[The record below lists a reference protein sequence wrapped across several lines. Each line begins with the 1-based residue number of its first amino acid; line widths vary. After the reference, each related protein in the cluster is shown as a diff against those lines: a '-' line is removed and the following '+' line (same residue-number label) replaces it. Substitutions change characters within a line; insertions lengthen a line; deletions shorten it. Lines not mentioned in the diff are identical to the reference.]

1 MTEEIVGILE
11 FLTPRDTTKGTAYDM
26 QIRGKLISTFRPG
39 TIKVGDNL
47 KVLYNEN
54 GSYLRAASIEV
65 VPVGTVAE
73 KPADKPQPGLPVKQT
88 ILPAFQANKT
98 KVSDTALGMLLKEAC
113 RALPNGTKEQIKARA
128 KMLLEIDQ
136 ELKAELL

>member
-11 FLTPRDTTKGTAYDM
+11 FLTPRDTVKGTAYDM
-26 QIRGKLISTFRPG
+26 QIGGKLISTFRPG
-39 TIKVGDNL
+39 SIKKGDTL

-54 GSYLRAASIEV
+54 GNYLRAASIEI
-65 VPVGTVAE
+65 VPPGTVA
-73 KPADKPQPGLPVKQT
+73 DKPVLTVLPVKQT

-113 RALPNGTKEQIKARA
+113 RALPQGTKEQIKARA